1 LIGSVNSNVNS
12 NVNSV
17 FSLLNSG
24 LPACGMSCS
33 GFIKSRQIAIWF
45 AECQVGAPAFG
56 IIRALFISEKF
67 S

>member
-1 LIGSVNSNVNS
+1 
-12 NVNSV
+12 
-17 FSLLNSG
+17 
-24 LPACGMSCS
+24 MSCS

>member
-1 LIGSVNSNVNS
+1 LIGSVNS

-56 IIRALFISEKF
+56 IIRDLFISEKF
-67 S
+67 P